1 MESTEIIDD
10 AKEKFND
17 LFSMNL
23 PEAATCSVICRKRR
37 QPLFPKDRDQTALMQ
52 SKTMYLLHCA
62 RTDQCPAVNCNCLPT
77 KNLRVLK
84 NSLKRVRAFQI
95 ELKFGSVGF
104 YGEGKTGV
112 TGGKANVMN
121 CRSCPHTELQSL
133 WAALQIESSC

>member
-1 MESTEIIDD
+1 MFGNMQETQ
-10 AKEKFND
+10 
-17 LFSMNL
+17 
-23 PEAATCSVICRKRR
+23 AATVSQR
-37 QPLFPKDRDQTALMQ
+37 QRPNGAHAKQNYVFT
-52 SKTMYLLHCA
+52 HCA

-77 KNLRVLK
+77 KNLGVLK

-112 TGGKANVMN
+112 TGGKANVIN